1 MLENG
6 GKHPEAGGSL
16 LSCAKGSCG
25 ESWGNWHR
33 MTLNCNNFLP
43 FFILN
48 QILSRPYFKIS
59 LWSSGCSRNPQPAL
73 AFFNIY
79 IFISYSSPLF
89 RHFIPME
96 QNLGFNFMKSL
107 IGFFICQICQFFY
120 SSNWFAMYKS
130 GNKKKIQN
138 SVRIW
143 KKNPLRR
150 KAKMYLAWYKH
161 EIFWF
166 GTKS

>member
-1 MLENG
+1 
-6 GKHPEAGGSL
+6 
-16 LSCAKGSCG
+16 
-25 ESWGNWHR
+25 

-43 FFILN
+43 FFIRN

-96 QNLGFNFMKSL
+96 QNLGLNFMKSL
-107 IGFFICQICQFFY
+107 IGFFAVFFILQIDLLCINLGTKRKF
-120 SSNWFAMYKS
+120 
-130 GNKKKIQN
+130 KIQ
-138 SVRIW
+138 SGYGKI
-143 KKNPLRR
+143 KSSK
-150 KAKMYLAWYKH
+150 
-161 EIFWF
+161 
-166 GTKS
+166 TKGKDVLGLIMA